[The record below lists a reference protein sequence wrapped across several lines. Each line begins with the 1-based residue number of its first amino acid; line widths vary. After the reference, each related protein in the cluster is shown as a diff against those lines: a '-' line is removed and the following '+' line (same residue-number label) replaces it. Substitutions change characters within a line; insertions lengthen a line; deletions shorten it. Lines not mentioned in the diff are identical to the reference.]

1 VADIKVVVDSSDL
14 QLLKREL
21 IDIPKKAKD
30 SASVFEREFKK
41 VETRLNNTA
50 KKSQEYYN
58 QVLKVDNAH
67 KSAAQSASVF
77 EKEITRESQALD
89 SLRRSID
96 PVYAAKQR
104 TIQVTQSLRAA
115 VRNEQMSVEE
125 AANTLRLYRQQL
137 KLTNEVQMAATK
149 ASNRFGV
156 VTQQAGYQVSDFI
169 VQVQSGTNPFIAFSQ
184 QASQLAG
191 VLPLV
196 ATQLG
201 ITTTAAIALS
211 ATLGIAI
218 PLVGAIGAAYLV
230 SRQNAKEAESGT
242 DAFARALE
250 NARNKSAELRQE
262 LKMLSGGYKDAAE
275 SAFANAVELAKA
287 EVAKK
292 EASLGSARGVAKVG
306 AETSLEKAQKALDL
320 AENELEQYK
329 TRRTFLDKE
338 REAFGDILG
347 SSEGIK
353 QSQEALNSIYASRL
367 GTIDT
372 TANTYVDIL
381 GSAQGLADTEQA
393 LNEIFASRLGTID
406 DTANNYVDI
415 LGSSKGLKQSEEALN
430 KIFESRLGTI
440 DTLANTYKD
449 VLGSSQGLQEAL
461 TALLELEEA
470 RAIAVA
476 EGLVGGLD
484 RQIER
489 ANEFYDV
496 SKTEQKELND
506 LAAEL
511 GIRLGNGFA
520 DALVLIKQAKKEAT
534 IGLDAFGGYGEF
546 KYGIASTFKS
556 KTKKTRSKQ
565 DPLGDLQKQL
575 DLENRMLGQ
584 TEARKRIIQAL
595 GDTYSKTSSATISD
609 LEKQINSINQAK
621 QAEEERNRVLEAAK
635 QRQQEVADTISSSM
649 ENAFMSIV
657 DGTKSV
663 QDAFRVMAA
672 EIIKELYRIFVVKK
686 ITGMI
691 SDVVGLYTGAPVG
704 QMSFNANGNVFNRGS
719 IVPYANGGVVGGP
732 TYFPMSGGKTGLM
745 GEAGPEAIMP
755 LKRGKDGKLG
765 VAADGGSGVTINQ
778 TFAFQANG
786 DDSVKKIIAQAA
798 PKIAAM
804 TQQQIMDSRRRGGQM
819 KQVFG

>member
-520 DALVLIKQAKKEAT
+520 DALVLIKQAKEEAT

-546 KYGIASTFKS
+546 KYGIESTFKPPKS
-556 KTKKTRSKQ
+556 PKGPKKTTIE
-565 DPLGDLQKQL
+565 DTIKQL
-575 DLENRMLGQ
+575 QRQADKEKQLVQLTGQKRREEELFIDLKN
-584 TEARKRIIQAL
+584 ANADADI
-595 GDTYSKTSSATISD
+595 KTSETRLRTIAQEISAM
-609 LEKQINSINQAK
+609 
-621 QAEEERNRVLEAAK
+621 EERNRVIEQA
-635 QRQQEVADTISSSM
+635 RQQQEDLKSTIESSM
-649 ENAFMSIV
+649 EDAFMSIV
-657 DGTKSV
+657 DGTKTV
-663 QDAFRVMAA
+663 EQAFKDMARQ
-672 EIIKELYRIFVVKK
+672 IIADLYRVLVVKK
-686 ITGMI
+686 MVAAI
-691 SDVVGLYTGAPVG
+691 S
-704 QMSFNANGNVFNRGS
+704 NALPFAEGGVFQGGS
-719 IVPYANGGVVGGP
+719 QVKAFANGGVVGGP

-755 LKRGKDGKLG
+755 LKKGKDGKLG
-765 VAADGGSGVTINQ
+765 VAAEGGGGVTINQ